1 MVFRPSGRIK
11 DSSCKSYARTS
22 RWLKSYS
29 CSLCFSF
36 WFWSGTVKELCFTSI
51 TLTQLKFKFRP
62 WTRYDTY
69 SISFRSSILTAFCS
83 LSFRNNKSRNQ
94 LGWIF
99 CTPGRFLSQNVN
111 VYVYQRCIHQL
122 DTFLSNKHPIV
133 KKFVYNS
140 CRLLFGLT
148 GRIYNRLSLVTHT
161 LRHLPSSSSQ
171 LASQRSVG
179 GWVSSPVI
187 YWLLQASGSRDPML
201 IH

>member
-1 MVFRPSGRIK
+1 MAKILF
-11 DSSCKSYARTS
+11 
-22 RWLKSYS
+22 LF
-29 CSLCFSF
+29 SLLFLLVLIRHSQGALF
-36 WFWSGTVKELCFTSI
+36 YFYNFNPAQVQIPPLDKV
-51 TLTQLKFKFRP
+51 R
-62 WTRYDTY
+62 Y
-69 SISFRSSILTAFCS
+69 SISLRSSVLTAFCS
-83 LSFRNNKSRNQ
+83 LSFRNNTSRNQ